1 MLCKTLSAFVA
12 INRRHVLI
20 GSAPSINSLNSS
32 QQRINYSAGGDITTE
47 SQTTSNKDWFAEGR
61 EKARMLMMDF
71 EDTIESK
78 NVVEKPKLD
87 VDADVPNNA
96 METGRAAAL
105 KLLREMN
112 DNENDYLQPLP
123 SPDDNESPCK
133 FDNYFNTPSQISHC
147 VTICLVP
154 PPSATKAWEQLMTVR
169 RECKDPGYYRWPPHV
184 NILYPFIE
192 PITTN
197 ENSTEEQQEKFTK
210 KIAIHLT
217 KAARKC
223 EPFDVV
229 INSFGT
235 FGNKQRGVLWAYPMS
250 KSNDSDQEP
259 LMTLHRLLEEQ
270 FPICIDKRKDKGFH
284 PHMTISH
291 YPSNANAL
299 SAKEGKLSDWEAI
312 SFRVNEIYMLERKGD
327 DGQFKI
333 AATIG
338 LGSESEIVFHDP
350 PKAFPCMPEVE
361 EEWVHDERMSMKS
374 RRKKGNK
381 RRV

>member
-1 MLCKTLSAFVA
+1 MLICSA
-12 INRRHVLI
+12 RT
-20 GSAPSINSLNSS
+20 SSINSLNSS
-32 QQRINYSAGGDITTE
+32 QQRGINYSAGRDITTE

-78 NVVEKPKLD
+78 NVVEKPKSG

-112 DNENDYLQPLP
+112 DNENDYLQQLP
-123 SPDDNESPCK
+123 SPDDNESQCK

-235 FGNKQRGVLWAYPMS
+235 YGNKQRGVLWAYPMS
-250 KSNDSDQEP
+250 KNNDNDEEP
-259 LMTLHRLLEEQ
+259 LIILHNLLKEQ
-270 FPICIDKRKDKGFH
+270 FPICNDDRKDKGFH

-291 YPSNANAL
+291 YPSYTDAL
-299 SAKEGKLSDWEAI
+299 SAKETKLSAWEPV

-327 DGQFKI
+327 NGQFKI

-338 LGSESEIVFHDP
+338 LGSMSEIVFHDP